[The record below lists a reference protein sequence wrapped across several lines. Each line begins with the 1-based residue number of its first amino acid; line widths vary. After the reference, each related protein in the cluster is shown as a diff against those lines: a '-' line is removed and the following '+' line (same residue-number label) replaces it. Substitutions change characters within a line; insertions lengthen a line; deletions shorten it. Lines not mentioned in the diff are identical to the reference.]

1 MTLKV
6 SLCLVCLAI
15 LYVIRWVA
23 WNLKLSQD
31 QCFCFCRFSI
41 QVVLSRRSMLTCC
54 SSKFSRFFWTPLLG
68 PQNKRQL
75 WSLAV
80 TDADNVVTA
89 VACYARRYNEQLFEQ
104 KHSLSPV
111 NRALGRISS
120 TCLSLYLS
128 SSFIHIYQP
137 DFHCICLFLLFTFV
151 NMIVHVFVLFIYSH
165 LSTWLSLYL
174 SCSLSRL
181 RMNAACHQSC
191 PLLSPRSPARAAS
204 QAHCRPTS

>member
-1 MTLKV
+1 MFCQEEVL
-6 SLCLVCLAI
+6 
-15 LYVIRWVA
+15 
-23 WNLKLSQD
+23 LS
-31 QCFCFCRFSI
+31 
-41 QVVLSRRSMLTCC
+41 CC
-54 SSKFSRFFWTPLLG
+54 SPKFSRFFWTPLLG
-68 PQNKRQL
+68 PYNTPMRSGDPWQL
-75 WSLAV
+75 WSLVV

-104 KHSLSPV
+104 KHSLSLV

-151 NMIVHVFVLFIYSH
+151 NMSVHVFVLFIYSH

-174 SCSLSRL
+174 SCSFIHICQHDCHCICLVLCLGWGWMRPVTSRAL
-181 RMNAACHQSC
+181 FC
-191 PLLSPRSPARAAS
+191 PLLGLRLELPLKPIVAPRLNSPATHSMAS
-204 QAHCRPTS
+204 SHVW